1 MSQFSRCSVCLLFE
15 VDLRLFFC
23 VCHCCCCQW
32 LNLIAENDVFEKK
45 RDRFD
50 DWISEQILSFFFLL
64 LEKSI
69 FGKFQ
74 ISFELNNTLCV
85 GSSMEVMVIAF
96 YCQFLFIYIFH
107 VNVFSAFRAL
117 IRKHYHYYSYQ
128 KMSVD
133 GVPSE
138 IGNCDCSCKCFFIR
152 CRCRHRHHHCCWKC
166 VLAVHDLVE
175 FIFLNV
181 AVVRWKC
188 RLWAPYRKYSQT
200 YSV

>member
-1 MSQFSRCSVCLLFE
+1 MSIVWGRFASLFLCVSLLLLPMAEFNCRKRCFRKEKGSFW
-15 VDLRLFFC
+15 RLNFGTNSF
-23 VCHCCCCQW
+23 V
-32 LNLIAENDVFEKK
+32 
-45 RDRFD
+45 
-50 DWISEQILSFFFLL
+50 FFFLL

-166 VLAVHDLVE
+166 VFGCARFGRVH
-175 FIFLNV
+175 F
-181 AVVRWKC
+181 
-188 RLWAPYRKYSQT
+188 S
-200 YSV
+200 